1 MEAAE
6 SSFSRFALPQ
16 LLHASGSLCPP
27 MLVKI
32 SDTAPQPEHLYS

>member
-6 SSFSRFALPQ
+6 SIFSRFVLPQ
-16 LLHASGSLCPP
+16 LLQASGSLCPP
-27 MLVKI
+27 TFIKI